1 MMLRVS
7 LQSSLNSSRRLF
19 CGSEVGKRTM
29 QRPDAQAIRWPGRQT
44 VPGDLIYETC
54 VVHLSSCPGSRTG
67 NLSHSNLYNWRHT
80 DNICL
85 AERYGRCHAA
95 LSDVNSTSTSSVS
108 FSW

>member
-1 MMLRVS
+1 M
-7 LQSSLNSSRRLF
+7 QSSLNSLRRPF
-19 CGSEVGKRTM
+19 CGSEGGKRTI
-29 QRPDAQAIRWPGRQT
+29 QSPDAQAIRWPERQT

-54 VVHLSSCPGSRTG
+54 MVHLSSCSGSLTG

-85 AERYGRCHAA
+85 VERYGRCHAA
-95 LSDVNSTSTSSVS
+95 LSDVNGTSNSSVS